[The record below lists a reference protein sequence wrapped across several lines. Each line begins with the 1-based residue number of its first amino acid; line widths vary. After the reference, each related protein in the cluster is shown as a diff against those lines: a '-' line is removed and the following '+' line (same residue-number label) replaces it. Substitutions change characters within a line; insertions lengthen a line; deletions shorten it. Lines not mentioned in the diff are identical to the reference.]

1 MNKMTWKLIDTTT
14 PMDKTI
20 LLRKNFNNL
29 DTPCIVIG
37 EIITFRD
44 KVCHLWRATY
54 EETIK
59 IYRERFANGWQNMD
73 ADHRKEFIRLSA
85 EDGHEREYVSA
96 LKFTNVEGPDWNDL
110 TQEQRASIRK
120 LNTVHAQ
127 SMQSFGEA
135 VASGDPVQL
144 EEAGKKLTGTK

>member
-1 MNKMTWKLIDTTT
+1 MNNMTWKLIDKTT

-59 IYRERFANGWQNMD
+59 IYREESDPEWDEM
-73 ADHRKEFIRLSA
+73 
-85 EDGHEREYVSA
+85 
-96 LKFTNVEGPDWNDL
+96 FTHWMELDD
-110 TQEQRASIRK
+110 
-120 LNTVHAQ
+120 
-127 SMQSFGEA
+127 
-135 VASGDPVQL
+135 
-144 EEAGKKLTGTK
+144 